1 MFLSP
6 EQNLTRHFVYCFL
19 FNFFSFFRTLGECS
33 PTRCVCC
40 CFVLVTII
48 VCYNIHT
55 LIELACT
62 WIFFRLVI
70 KIQIIIHKRIVYT
83 NKDGQLNVKENEC
96 QETVIIIIIKLW
108 MLTVLTATNYTSFSY
123 TSFRHLRPQI
133 AKATR
138 GGRRGRVTA
147 VITDNI
153 VK

>member
-40 CFVLVTII
+40 CFVLVTVI

-108 MLTVLTATNYTSFSY
+108 MLTVLIATNYTSSVIHIILPSPSANSKSY
-123 TSFRHLRPQI
+123 T
-133 AKATR
+133 
-138 GGRRGRVTA
+138 RRAARKGFSSHNR
-147 VITDNI
+147 
-153 VK
+153 

>member
-1 MFLSP
+1 MSLSP

-33 PTRCVCC
+33 LTRCVCC
-40 CFVLVTII
+40 CFVLVTVI

-83 NKDGQLNVKENEC
+83 NKDGQLNVKENKC

-108 MLTVLTATNYTSFSY
+108 MLNYSTNSNKLYFIFIHIILPSPSANSKSY
-123 TSFRHLRPQI
+123 T
-133 AKATR
+133 
-138 GGRRGRVTA
+138 RRAARKGYSSHNR
-147 VITDNI
+147 
-153 VK
+153 